1 MNIVEFYK
9 KLSKILE
16 MAREKSISHSEA
28 EYQLKELLSKA
39 EEGSL
44 DVNISEDIL
53 KMDNLVKYDDEM
65 SYEEPYS
72 YDSESENTNDEE
84 SSY

>member
-65 SYEEPYS
+65 
-72 YDSESENTNDEE
+72 
-84 SSY
+84 